1 MPQGGAYFRQM
12 KTRAIPAPDLTT
24 GAGLIACPS
33 CDALHLERDL
43 QPGERVH
50 CARCGIVLANPQK
63 GAFTWVIALSVTA
76 MVLMIGAIFFPF
88 LEISRMGFG
97 NETSLFGVAMAFSHG
112 ILLPLTIVVMILIV
126 GLPLTRA
133 GLLIYTLWPLSMN
146 RGPYRHAARAFRLS
160 EMMRPWSMAEIFV
173 IGTTV
178 ALIKIAGLANVSLG
192 PAFWAFCAMI
202 LATALS
208 DRSTSSV
215 TIWDAI
221 EDGTPNAD
229 LTESQPT

>member
-1 MPQGGAYFRQM
+1 M
-12 KTRAIPAPDLTT
+12 KRRTIPAPDLTT
-24 GAGLIACPS
+24 GAGLIACPN
-33 CDALHLERDL
+33 CDALHRERDL
-43 QPGERVH
+43 QPGERVQ
-50 CARCGIVLANPQK
+50 CARCGSVMANPQY

-76 MVLMIGAIFFPF
+76 MVLMVGAIFFPF

-97 NETSLFGVAMAFSHG
+97 NKTSLFGVAMAFSHG
-112 ILLPLTIVVMILIV
+112 FLLPLTIVVMILIV
-126 GLPLTRA
+126 GLPLIRA

-160 EMMRPWSMAEIFV
+160 EIMRPWSMAEIFV

-178 ALIKIAGLANVSLG
+178 ALIKIAGLANISLG
-192 PAFWAFCAMI
+192 PAFWTFCAMI

-208 DRSTSSV
+208 DRYTSSV

-221 EDGTPNAD
+221 EDGDPDEFPA
-229 LTESQPT
+229 ESRAT